1 MSSGAGCE
9 GDCQDR
15 RGGRRVNLDPSSA
28 ASSHLSRKSS
38 FLAMTFMAKEMTG
51 MREREAAAP
60 PSRGTSIL
68 WGDSQV

>member
-1 MSSGAGCE
+1 MQAGKGAARTGE
-9 GDCQDR
+9 EA
-15 RGGRRVNLDPSSA
+15 GGLTLTPHRQA
-28 ASSHLSRKSS
+28 ASSHLSRKSC